1 MKIGVHVSS
10 PTMGPATLR
19 LRTFVPRKGA
29 SLWPW
34 NAEDSRPNVLRERAQ
49 SVALAV
55 SSSEHINR
63 TRGMVFASAQA
74 GEGTSTITLAVARV
88 LHDALGL
95 TPLVVEM
102 NWQRPCLT
110 EYLELTDSPGS
121 VYAIYKEHA
130 LLADCVRRDP
140 SGLAVIPAGGQWPAA
155 SAAQLACRIIQD
167 AESDYHVVLFDAPP
181 VLDSAD
187 AIACATAAKEMIVV
201 ARAGST
207 SNEAL
212 AQVKALADS
221 ASVLIRGSVLTMAK
235 TSLPRW
241 LDRFLAR

>member
-10 PTMGPATLR
+10 PTLASTTLR
-19 LRTFVPRKGA
+19 LRTVTPRNGA

-34 NAEDSRPNVLRERAQ
+34 NADDSRPNLLHERAQ

-55 SSSEHINR
+55 SSTEYLNR
-63 TRGMVFASAQA
+63 TRGMVFASAQS

-88 LHDALGL
+88 LHEALGL

-102 NWQRPCLT
+102 NWQRPCLA
-110 EYLELTDSPGS
+110 ECLELSESGGS
-121 VYAIYKEHA
+121 VYAVYKEHA
-130 LLADCVRRDP
+130 LVADCVRRDR
-140 SGLAVIPAGGQWPAA
+140 SGLAILPAGGQWPAA
-155 SAAQLACRIIQD
+155 SAAKLACRILQD

-181 VLDSAD
+181 VLESAD
-187 AIACATAAKEMIVV
+187 AIACATSAKEMIVV

-235 TSLPRW
+235 TNLPRW